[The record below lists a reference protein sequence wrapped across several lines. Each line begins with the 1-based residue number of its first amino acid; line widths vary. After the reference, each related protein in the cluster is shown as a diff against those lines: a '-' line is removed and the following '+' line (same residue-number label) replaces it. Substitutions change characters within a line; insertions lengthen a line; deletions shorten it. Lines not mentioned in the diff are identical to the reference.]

1 MNQTLEMRDG
11 HSLAFI
17 LKTEEFNTLGKDTFE
32 NPLKKKVISYILQD
46 WLKIS
51 TLGVHTNYIV
61 YLINNVYFNYPK
73 YNLDKFIIQSFSRE
87 FGTLPINSS

>member
-1 MNQTLEMRDG
+1 M
-11 HSLAFI
+11 
-17 LKTEEFNTLGKDTFE
+17 
-32 NPLKKKVISYILQD
+32 SYILQD

>member
-1 MNQTLEMRDG
+1 MGTVCFHPQNWRIQYIGKR
-11 HSLAFI
+11 HFWKFI
-17 LKTEEFNTLGKDTFE
+17 KK
-32 NPLKKKVISYILQD
+32 KKKVISYILQD

>member
-1 MNQTLEMRDG
+1 MNQTPETRDG
-11 HSLAFI
+11 RSLAFI

-61 YLINNVYFNYPK
+61 YLISNVHFNYPK
-73 YNLDKFIIQSFSRE
+73 YNLDKFIYPE
-87 FGTLPINSS
+87 F